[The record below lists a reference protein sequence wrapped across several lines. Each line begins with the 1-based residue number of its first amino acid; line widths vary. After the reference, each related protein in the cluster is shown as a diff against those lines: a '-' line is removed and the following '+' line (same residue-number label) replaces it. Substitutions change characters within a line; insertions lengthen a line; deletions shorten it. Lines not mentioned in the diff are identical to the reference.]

1 MEKFDGRVD
10 NWTYDS
16 QCIIGDRIKLYE
28 KLINY
33 DSFCKINIEKRIGT
47 ESTMAQVF
55 KITPEGMDDIFIAA
69 KILPIT
75 TEKSH
80 SNNLKEILFAKRA
93 SNLVATKESVY
104 FPLVYNYSSC
114 KETYFYGVGSSDI
127 NKFYDRSKSFQ
138 QYKFL
143 LESTNNDKIRN
154 EIIRLKKKFLSTES
168 IKEKLLPNI
177 QLPEHISSDILFS
190 EIASCDLFYFL
201 YINNNDMN
209 IEEYYQ
215 LLKHIFLAIK
225 DLHVKLNIV
234 HNDLHLGNIL
244 ILDSSVAK
252 NKIIP
257 LIHDFGKSRESNFE
271 NLYDRQH
278 DIFYFLGQLENKFTL
293 PKEIHHHLDIVT
305 DIVNNSKHKYPIIE
319 VVEYWNNII
328 I

>member
-1 MEKFDGRVD
+1 MNKFDGRVD

-16 QCIIGDRIKLYE
+16 QCTIKDRLNLYE
-28 KLINY
+28 TLINY
-33 DSFCKINIEKRIGT
+33 DSFCKINIEKRIGS

-55 KITPEGMDDIFIAA
+55 KIAPEGMDDIFIAA
-69 KILPIT
+69 KVLPILS
-75 TEKSH
+75 EKSH
-80 SNNLKEILFAKRA
+80 SNNLKEILFAKTA
-93 SNLVATKESVY
+93 SNLIVTNESIY

-127 NKFYDRSKSFQ
+127 NKFHDRSKSYQ
-138 QYKFL
+138 QYEFL
-143 LESTNNDKIRN
+143 LKSSNNDKMRN
-154 EIIRLKKKFLSTES
+154 EIIRLKRKFLSIES

-177 QLPEHISSDILFS
+177 QLPEHISSDILLS

-201 YINNNDMN
+201 NNINMN
-209 IEEYYQ
+209 IEEYYY
-215 LLKHIFLAIK
+215 LLKHIFLAIR

-244 ILDSSVAK
+244 ILDSSVPK

-278 DIFYFLGQLENKFTL
+278 DIFYFLSQLENKFSL
-293 PKEIHHHLDIVT
+293 PKEIEYHLDSVT
-305 DIVNNSKHKYPIIE
+305 DIVNKSTQKYPIIE
-319 VVEYWNNII
+319 VTEYWNNINI
-328 I
+328 